1 MSTASEWRAILSAF
15 TPQGT
20 QLSLPLRSSGYV
32 EILDLSRK
40 YR

>member
-1 MSTASEWRAILSAF
+1 MSTASEWRAIRATF
-15 TPQGT
+15 TPQGV
-20 QLSLPLRSSGYV
+20 QLSLELRSAGYI